1 MLQDVLLPNVEM
13 KCLIKFDMNAA
24 KTNELLLRDQLIQL
38 CSTNTIPH
46 LSH

>member
-1 MLQDVLLPNVEM
+1 MLEDVLLPNVEM
-13 KCLIKFDMNAA
+13 KCLIKFDMSAA